1 MAILLIFMMLWCAA
15 LLWCILKETERPLQ
29 YVFTV
34 VCLSGGILFFPWFLT
49 ANEFFS
55 YGYSWRKHERDFV
68 ILFCLIIFLT
78 LMYSARVLGAR
89 IDKGRKK

>member
-1 MAILLIFMMLWCAA
+1 MEIVLIFIMLWCAA

-34 VCLSGGILFFPWFLT
+34 ICLSGGILFFTWALITGEYFDVKL
-49 ANEFFS
+49 
-55 YGYSWRKHERDFV
+55 SWRYFE

-78 LMYSARVLGAR
+78 VLYTARVLGAR